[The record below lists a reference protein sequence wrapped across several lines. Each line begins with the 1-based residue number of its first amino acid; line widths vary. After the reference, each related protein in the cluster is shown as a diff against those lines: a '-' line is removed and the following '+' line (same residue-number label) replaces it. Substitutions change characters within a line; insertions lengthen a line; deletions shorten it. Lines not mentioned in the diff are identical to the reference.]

1 MNNARVYSDDDGAHQ
16 GLVMGI
22 LGEGLIIF
30 KELGSNG
37 NFFRDLGS
45 KLIILGIYGALQKG
59 K

>member
-1 MNNARVYSDDDGAHQ
+1 MTHTRSHMNNACVYSDDDGAHQ

-30 KELGSNG
+30 KELESNG

-45 KLIILGIYGALQKG
+45 KLIVLGI
-59 K
+59 